1 LGLAGTT
8 TGKGKTKLRPNQR
21 PLEVQ
26 VQHNILHRH
35 VVTLTLAP
43 QVFMCSIVKRTGYGE
58 GLQWVAQ
65 YVKGK

>member
-1 LGLAGTT
+1 M
-8 TGKGKTKLRPNQR
+8 
-21 PLEVQ
+21 
-26 VQHNILHRH
+26 QHHH
-35 VVTLTLAP
+35 VVNLTLAP